1 MAETTNHQPH
11 FQDTQAEEDT
21 IDIKQIVAK
30 VISNW
35 MLFAASVVICT
46 LLAVVYWYFSQPE
59 WHTSSKIL
67 VEDQKNSLPGSSG
80 GGGMNAEFSS
90 LFNVK
95 SSADN
100 EIQILK
106 SRSLMT
112 EVVRQMQ
119 LNVRTYRQAG
129 LKKVEIYDE
138 APFTVAL
145 RYKADTL
152 KPRVYTVKVQD
163 ATHFELTNSKDDI
176 NLKGKFGD
184 SIKLSQYNMVL
195 NSIAP
200 THAGEVYAISIESPD
215 AAIDGF
221 AKDFSAA
228 LSDKQA
234 TTIDLTISYPNPKK
248 GEAILKKLMQVYLER
263 NLENKVAIADS
274 TMHFIDGRLAIVQHD
289 LSDVEKQFEQYKEQ
303 HNIADISEQS
313 KALVSSASDYYKKLK
328 DQQLQLSVV
337 NDLEKYINSP
347 GNKKVVPS
355 SLIVPTDMS
364 FGQAINSY
372 NDLIIARERA
382 SLSYTESNP
391 VIKNYDQQIETAR
404 QALLRNVATYKKS
417 LEVGISQLQQQNS
430 TFTGQLKSIPS
441 KERGYLD
448 FARQQ
453 NLKQELYL
461 YLLQKRE
468 ETAISKTSTISS
480 SRIIDYAKSDFL
492 PYKPKRGIIVLI
504 GLILGI
510 IIPGVYLFVKELLN
524 IRITS
529 KADIEK
535 ATTVAVIGEISH
547 NTEEKSLVTGTGS
560 RSVISEQFRALR
572 TNLQY
577 VLDQRKSNVLLFTSS
592 MSGEGKSFLS
602 LNLGSVL
609 ALTGK
614 KVVFMEM
621 DLRKPKLSENMGLDH
636 SNGFTNYII
645 SGNTDYRSLVK
656 PAWFNENCYL
666 ISAGPIPPNP
676 AELLM
681 SDKLGELI
689 DDLKK
694 EFDYVIIDCAP
705 VGLVTDALMLEK
717 YADLTL
723 YVVRQDYT
731 YKSQLNIVNDL
742 QYNNKV
748 KKMYLIVNDIK
759 TQKSGYAAYG
769 TGSYGGYGYGGYA
782 EETKKNWLQ
791 KLVDK

>member
-1 MAETTNHQPH
+1 MAEPIHQPH
-11 FQDTQAEEDT
+11 LHEAEEDT

-30 VISNW
+30 VLSNW
-35 MLFAASVVICT
+35 LLFAIS
-46 LLAVVYWYFSQPE
+46 AVVCVVLALLYVYIAQPE

-67 VEDQKNSLPGSSG
+67 VEDQKNSVASAGGS
-80 GGGMNAEFSS
+80 GMNADFSS

-106 SRSLMT
+106 ARSLMT

-119 LNVRTYRQAG
+119 LNVRTYRKAG
-129 LKKVEIYDE
+129 LKKIELYDE
-138 APFTVAL
+138 APFTVSL
-145 RYKADTL
+145 HYKADTL
-152 KPRVYTVKVQD
+152 QPRSYTIKVLD
-163 ATHFELTNSKDDI
+163 AAHYELSNSKDDI
-176 NLKGKFGD
+176 NLKARFGD
-184 SIKLSQYNMVL
+184 SVRLKQYNLVL
-195 NSIAP
+195 NAVSPAR
-200 THAGEVYAISIESPD
+200 AGEAYTISIESPD
-215 AAIDGF
+215 ATIDGF
-221 AKDFSAA
+221 TTNFSAA

-248 GEAILKKLMQVYLER
+248 GEAILNKLMQVYLER
-263 NLENKVAIADS
+263 NLNNKVAIADS

-303 HNIADISEQS
+303 HSIADISEQS
-313 KALVSSASDYYKKLK
+313 KALVGSASDYYKKLK

-337 NDLEKYINSP
+337 NDLEHYINS
-347 GNKKVVPS
+347 GSNKKVVPS

-364 FGQAINSY
+364 FGQAINAY
-372 NDLIIARERA
+372 NDLIIARDRA
-382 SLSYTESNP
+382 GLSYTENNP
-391 VIKNYDQQIETAR
+391 VIRNYDQQIETAR

-417 LEVGISQLQQQNS
+417 LQVGISQLQQQNS

-492 PYKPKRGIIVLI
+492 PYKPKKSIIVLI
-504 GLILGI
+504 GLILGLI
-510 IIPGVYLFVKELLN
+510 LPGIYLFIKELLN

-535 ATTVAVIGEISH
+535 MSTVPMIGEISH
-547 NTEEKSLVTGTGS
+547 NTEEKSLVTGVGS

-602 LNLGSVL
+602 LNLGS
-609 ALTGK
+609 ALGLIGK

-636 SNGFTNYII
+636 NQGFTNYVI
-645 SGNTDYRSLVK
+645 SGKTDYKQLIK

-681 SDKLGELI
+681 SEKLDQLI
-689 DDLKK
+689 EDLKK

-705 VGLVTDALMLEK
+705 IGLVTDALMLEK

-742 QYNNKV
+742 EYNRKV
-748 KKMYLIVNDIK
+748 KKMYLIMNDIK

-769 TGSYGGYGYGGYA
+769 TGAYGGYGYGGYA
-782 EETKKNWLQ
+782 EETKKKSWWKRLM
-791 KLVDK
+791 DS